1 MCERGRERERQRQTE
16 RERQR
21 ETETEMMMMMTM
33 MMMTGRG
40 IYLSDDSLA
49 VLCLSVRGSG
59 MPFNADASIVLASA
73 WSALQTCH
81 T

>member
-1 MCERGRERERQRQTE
+1 
-16 RERQR
+16 
-21 ETETEMMMMMTM
+21 MMMMMTM

-40 IYLSDDSLA
+40 IYLSDDGLA

-59 MPFNADASIVLASA
+59 MPSNTDASIVLASA

>member
-1 MCERGRERERQRQTE
+1 MCERGRERQ
-16 RERQR
+16 RQR
-21 ETETEMMMMMTM
+21 ETQIEMMMTM

-40 IYLSDDSLA
+40 IYLSDDGLA

-59 MPFNADASIVLASA
+59 MPSNTDASIVLASA